1 MNQTHLLPEA
11 KTEPE
16 MEWSTAVQVIDW
28 CVSEMLDKI
37 AEWPE
42 DYGPGRS
49 EEVMEAWERI
59 LRG

>member
-11 KTEPE
+11 KAEPD

-28 CVSEMLDKI
+28 CVSEMLDRI
-37 AEWPE
+37 AELPE

-49 EEVMEAWERI
+49 E
-59 LRG
+59 